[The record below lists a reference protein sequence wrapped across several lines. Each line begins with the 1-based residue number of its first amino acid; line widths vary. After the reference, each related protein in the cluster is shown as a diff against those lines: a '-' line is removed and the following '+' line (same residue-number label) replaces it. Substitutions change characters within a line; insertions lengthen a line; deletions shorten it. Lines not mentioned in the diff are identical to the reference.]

1 MSFNEILKELNEI
14 KENPEVL
21 LQVDTELES
30 VLKDIIKIER
40 RHLYGLNSTSHTN
53 RRNAIQDLLED
64 KLKNKEK

>member
-1 MSFNEILKELNEI
+1 MSAVDVMNELKEI
-14 KENPEVL
+14 KENPDLL
-21 LQVDTELES
+21 LQIESELES

-53 RRNAIQDLLED
+53 RRNAVQDLLED